1 MLTMKIKICGLRRAE
16 DIEYVNKY
24 RPDFIGFIINFPKS
38 HRSISPEQ
46 AQELHSRLRSDIP
59 AVGVTVNKTLEY
71 NAALL
76 ENGIVDIVQLHG
88 RESDEMVR
96 ELRRRTCKPVWKAFK
111 IRTQDDL
118 EAAKRSSADLILL
131 DNGYGTG
138 AAFDWTLVRD
148 IGRPFALAGG
158 LTAENLEDAARMFPY
173 LMDLSSGAETD
184 KVKDPNKIRSLIEI
198 VRRLP

>member
-1 MLTMKIKICGLRRAE
+1 MKIKICGLRRTE
-16 DIEYVNKY
+16 DIEYVNEY

-46 AQELHSRLRSDIP
+46 AKELHSRLRADIP
-59 AVGVTVNKTLEY
+59 AVGVTVNQTLEY

-88 RESDEMVR
+88 QESDEMVR
-96 ELRRRTCKPVWKAFK
+96 ELRQRAGKPVWKAFK

-118 EAAKRSSADLILL
+118 EAAKQSSADLILL

-138 AAFDWTLVRD
+138 SVFDWTLVRD

-158 LTAENLEDAARMFPY
+158 LTAENLEDAAKMSPY